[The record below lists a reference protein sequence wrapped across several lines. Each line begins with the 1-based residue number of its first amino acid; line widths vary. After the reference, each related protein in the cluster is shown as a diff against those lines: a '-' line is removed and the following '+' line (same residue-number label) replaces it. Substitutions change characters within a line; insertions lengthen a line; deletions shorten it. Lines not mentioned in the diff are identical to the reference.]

1 MCNIHL
7 TTSAPEV
14 TTASNFTHQKF
25 CILLIFGR
33 FSTFGKKKGK
43 KPFKINWV
51 FFFNCRMSNIQI
63 LTTWTGKRTSPLART
78 LLDYRLWSTK
88 SKQKEWDLSS
98 SWSVW
103 NIAFNFQSGITKW
116 RIYSTWVLSVRVK
129 VFFIVG
135 SSHFWEWNQLS
146 CLLQRCGQWCL
157 HKTAWYQW
165 NFIFQGTVQGRVFQ
179 PVCCWCSVW
188 IQCGLSIWNI
198 LCPIRSGHF
207 FPMSKS
213 TSHCLMKHK

>member
-1 MCNIHL
+1 MCNINL
-7 TTSAPEV
+7 TTSAWSYRCFQFYTWKV
-14 TTASNFTHQKF
+14 LYFTYFWQ
-25 CILLIFGR
+25 IFNIWQ
-33 FSTFGKKKGK
+33 KKGK
-43 KPFKINWV
+43 KTFKINWV
-51 FFFNCRMSNIQI
+51 FFFLNCRMSNIQI

-103 NIAFNFQSGITKW
+103 NIAFNFQSSITKW
-116 RIYSTWVLSVRVK
+116 RIYSTWVLSIRVK

-135 SSHFWEWNQLS
+135 SSHFWEWDQLS
-146 CLLQRCGQWCL
+146 CLLQRRGQWCL
-157 HKTAWYQW
+157 HKTAWHQW

-188 IQCGLSIWNI
+188 IQFGLSIWNT